1 MSNQEITRFV
11 AQWIV
16 PLAPELCLTVV
27 ALAALMLDMMA
38 KRSVRQIRL
47 VVWVGALASVFC
59 SLALLTTT
67 LPILVFPRQPEPAL
81 GGAPSAFIVDSLALS
96 LKALIGLLT
105 LLTVWLSEDSFEEER
120 TNAGEYY
127 GLIAFVAL
135 GMDVAVSANE
145 FLTFFVA
152 FELFSIP
159 LYALS
164 AIRRYSAESAEA
176 GLKYFLAGSVSS
188 ALMLFG
194 ISWIYGTLGTTYF
207 VEFPARFGALTSM
220 PHALLVGILLVLAGL
235 SFKMAAAPFHMWAP
249 DVYDGAPPTV
259 VAYLSSA
266 PKAVII
272 GFCLRL
278 FWTDLSFESAT
289 LKMGVADTWMMLF
302 AVLALLSMTMG
313 NLMAVPQVNLKRLL
327 AYSGIAQI
335 GYLLIGVAASS
346 TVTGS
351 AEGGGATLFYLWVY
365 TLTNLTSWAALRAAL
380 PKGSSYQRSELAG
393 LAQRSPFV
401 AFVLLISFLS
411 LGGVP
416 PLAGFVGKFYLFRA
430 IYAAGMPWLVILGIL
445 NSVISLYYYFGVL
458 RTAYF
463 DSPGPDS
470 QPIQVPLGLKVVLTI
485 GVTAS
490 LLLGLW
496 SGFATWSLE
505 TAQTLFMGR

>member
-1 MSNQEITRFV
+1 MSSQDLQLFI
-11 AQWIV
+11 AQWV
-16 PLAPELCLTVV
+16 APLAPELCLTVT
-27 ALAALMLDMMA
+27 ALAALILDMA
-38 KRSVRQIRL
+38 TKRSARQIRL
-47 VVWVGALASVFC
+47 IVWVGALAAVFC
-59 SLALLTTT
+59 SLAMLTSP
-67 LPILVFPRQPEPAL
+67 LPVLMFPRYPGPAE
-81 GGAPSAFIVDSLALS
+81 GAAPSAYIVDSLALS

-105 LLTVWLSEDSFEEER
+105 VLAVWLSEDSFDEER
-120 TNAGEYY
+120 SNVGEYY
-127 GLIAFVAL
+127 GLISFVAL
-135 GMDVAVSANE
+135 GMMVAVSANE
-145 FLTFFVA
+145 FLTFFIA

-159 LYALS
+159 LYALT
-164 AIRRYSAESAEA
+164 AIRRYRAESAEA

-194 ISWIYGTLGTTYF
+194 ISWIYGSLGTTYF
-207 VEFPARFGALTSM
+207 TEFPLRFAALPAM
-220 PHALLVGILLVLAGL
+220 PHALLVGILFVLAGL

-249 DVYDGAPPTV
+249 DVYEGAPPSV

-278 FWTDLSFESAT
+278 FWTDLSMQNAA
-289 LKMGVADTWMMLF
+289 LKLGVQDTWMMLF
-302 AVLALLSMTMG
+302 AVLSLLSMTMG
-313 NLMAVPQVNLKRLL
+313 NLMALPQLNLKRML

-346 TVTGS
+346 SQGGG
-351 AEGGGATLFYLWVY
+351 AEGAGATLFYVWIY

-380 PKGSSYQRSELAG
+380 PAESSYQRGELAG

-401 AFVLLISFLS
+401 AFTLLISFLS

-430 IYAAGMPWLVILGIL
+430 IYVAGMPWLVIMGVL

-463 DSPGPDS
+463 DPPAPDS
-470 QPIQVPLGLKVVLTI
+470 QPIQVPLGLKVVLVVGTF
-485 GVTAS
+485 AS

-496 SGFATWSLE
+496 PGFAGWSLE
-505 TAQTLFMGR
+505 TAQTLFVGR